1 MNFVVAA
8 KKRFDEIMRQMTDSE
23 EEFNESDEKLEKNCK
38 QVPIIQQGGNRTFNV
53 INLNRGAGCSD
64 SYALSK
70 KREARI
76 TNSNTRSVSY
86 PVETETQIP
95 SNKMSGKRVP
105 GNSSPSLE
113 VRSFP
118 PIMQSR
124 VEPQPSFP
132 VSDMRSPY
140 SQSTPIGY
148 YRTEMPGSSQSVRL
162 WILNSNSHPQSF

>member
-53 INLNRGAGCSD
+53 INLDRGAGCS
-64 SYALSK
+64 ALSK
-70 KREARI
+70 KCEVRI
-76 TNSNTRSVSY
+76 SNSNTNSESY
-86 PVETETQIP
+86 PAKKESQIP

-105 GNSSPSLE
+105 GNSSPSLQ

-118 PIMQSR
+118 PLMQSR
-124 VEPQPSFP
+124 VEPKPFFP
-132 VSDMRSPY
+132 ASDMRSPY
-140 SQSTPIGY
+140 SQSTPSGY
-148 YRTEMPGSSQSVRL
+148 YRIETPGSSQSLR
-162 WILNSNSHPQSF
+162 